1 MIEPPG
7 YRLVAQ
13 VRGFSLLQRITRT
26 RINPPSTR
34 RNVWENENALPLG
47 TWVVW
52 WYGRLVKNAAA
63 ETVPLVEVTL
73 QKLDGDLL
81 TGEFETIRIAVS
93 RLLFY
98 PRGLILEDRRPVE
111 RIAFE
116 SHWFDVEFGYSGWSF
131 FRASELGFCSPNS
144 EFRLPESCNGDWSLA
159 FMQTKG
165 TVLLNCMDY
174 LVRGYAH
181 RAEIPRILTTYRWEP
196 AKNRLLARSTPAD
209 EQGFSDRLVVYPHPD
224 MVKAD
229 ETFLAYLAND
239 SHTIKAAQS
248 IFSDADTPAYKNGQP
263 HTLQVMPWFK
273 GKTRLQ
279 CRGIWINKGH
289 DFLCLELL
297 AFDAPQGK
305 WIDCRL
311 SRPTQT
317 EGAPDDRL
325 RSTTTQ
331 RKLTEDE
338 MDFCMTDL
346 HQPRS
351 PYPRYDITAG
361 ELSAGLDA
369 KKIRTYIAAPYDRTI
384 MVPSDQSPPD
394 KLSTGDTMGH
404 GDSGTAKATV
414 TASAVE
420 AEFAG
425 ALQEMWKSFLR
436 LRAAGLLKHVRWY
449 APHQAIGSRPPEL
462 IPFSERSYDEQE
474 DPKGKLKKW
483 LYLHDSQCRGMMIFV
498 LWTSEQ
504 MYLVIETERR
514 RWTSRDGDLKE
525 ESCSG
530 LICQVENTE
539 DIRKVHRFLD
549 NGLPSHKG
557 VFANL
562 VKKSIWP
569 LDGPYAIYPHRAQK
583 DSNAWLDAAA
593 VNALRRMGIVTTPT
607 PRKDLIEHSLK

>member
-1 MIEPPG
+1 M
-7 YRLVAQ
+7 Q
-13 VRGFSLLQRITRT
+13 WITRE

-34 RNVWENENALPLG
+34 RNVWENDNALPLG

-73 QKLDGDLL
+73 QKLNGDLL

-98 PRGLILEDRRPVE
+98 PRGLILEDRRPVA
-111 RIAFE
+111 RIAVQN
-116 SHWFDVEFGYSGWSF
+116 HWFDVEFSYSGWNF
-131 FRASELGFCSPNS
+131 FKASDLGFCSPKS
-144 EFRLPESCNGDWSLA
+144 EYRLPESCSGDWSLA
-159 FMQTKG
+159 FKQVKG
-165 TVLLNCMDY
+165 TVLLNCVDY

-181 RAEIPRILTTYRWEP
+181 RSEIPRILTTYSWGP
-196 AKNRLLARSTPAD
+196 AKHRLLAKPTPAD
-209 EQGFSDRLVVYPHPD
+209 EQGLSDRLIVYPHPD
-224 MVKAD
+224 MVSAD

-239 SHTIKAAQS
+239 SHTIKAARS
-248 IFSDADTPAYKNGQP
+248 IFADADTQAFKSGQP

-273 GKTRLQ
+273 GRTRLQ
-279 CRGIWINKGH
+279 CRGIWLNKGQ

-305 WIDCRL
+305 LIDCRI
-311 SRPTQT
+311 SRRTKT
-317 EGAPDDRL
+317 EAAVDDWV
-325 RSTTTQ
+325 RSKENQ
-331 RKLTEDE
+331 RKLTEND
-338 MDFCMTDL
+338 MDFCMTDF

-361 ELSAGLDA
+361 ELSAGVDA
-369 KKIRTYIAAPYDRTI
+369 EKTRTYIDVPYERTI
-384 MVPSDQSPPD
+384 TVPSDQPPPD
-394 KLSTGDTMGH
+394 TLSTGDTMGR

-414 TASAVE
+414 TASAVD
-420 AEFAG
+420 AEFSG

-514 RWTSRDGDLKE
+514 RWTSKDGDLKE

-530 LICQVENTE
+530 LICQIENTE

-569 LDGPYAIYPHRAQK
+569 LDGPYAIYPHRTQK

-607 PRKDLIEHSLK
+607 PRKELIEHSLR